1 MVKPKRYSYLL
12 VEDAVLLVDISNVS
26 CVLVWTLSGEF
37 APFVN
42 AGEAIN

>member
-1 MVKPKRYSYLL
+1 VKPKRNSYLL

-37 APFVN
+37 APFVD
-42 AGEAIN
+42 AGEVVD